1 MEILTDSSVNTKY
14 SERGVSMTRRTIQT
28 SFVLVIFLFLLCFS
42 TNVFASQ
49 ISPSWPESAGM
60 IHIIGKLKKTDPN
73 TCTFQYN
80 VVDFH
85 GTDITSQIPG
95 SDINISAD
103 VSNAWGQD
111 GSGGKAKASFDPRT
125 GTGTLTY
132 NFADYKY
139 VTISLGL
146 RYGPQESNCYSL
158 VDNSKKVD
166 EIHFVSDSL
175 TKTGTNTATFQYK
188 IINFINDITKEIPA
202 SQIDAVS
209 SLDSKVA
216 LDPST
221 GTGTMTFNSLD
232 IDTAKTIKTTLT
244 DKLTGV
250 TAVLNTLVL
259 DPVLNPVQTITSSE
273 ISRISFVSGDL
284 TKTGTDTVTFQ
295 YKVLDH
301 YYKDITK
308 TVRITDLNATA
319 LIGSSKAD
327 ITLDPSTGIGTI
339 TYDFSKSNQ
348 QVLVSLMHEKGIGV
362 SALLDLVSSELDN
375 TVDSNKDDLK
385 IAQISFAPTD
395 MITINSY
402 AQLQYQIL
410 NKEGKDITPKIPAT
424 QLALSSS
431 VNSMIAL
438 QPKDRTFTITY
449 NLNDSDKT
457 IIVSLADKETGV
469 NTALNIGNIPSDPK
483 SNADMDSNNT
493 STTSPTV
500 IRLAG
505 FDRYETASQIAKSGW
520 SQSDYAIIAFGENYP
535 DALSSAPL
543 AKKYNAPILL
553 TTSSNLPSA
562 TKQTLID
569 LEVKNVFI
577 IGGTGVIF
585 ASVESELQTMGIK
598 TTRIFGNDK
607 YDTAIKVAQ
616 QTTTTPSTIFVVTG
630 EDYPDALS
638 VASIASIKQI
648 PIILVPNDSIPDSVK
663 NYFSSINVS
672 KTYVI
677 GYSDII
683 SDNVFKQFPNAERI
697 LGADKYARNIAVNQ
711 LFKGDFKS
719 ENICVATGEGFAD
732 ALTSTA
738 YCAKISEPIILINY
752 DSPTNTKGY
761 YQQRLSNASNVY
773 VFGGTGIIPDS
784 VMQNL
789 NTYNPSK
796 GDTVSPIG
804 VRLNKSS
811 ITIGVGSETLSA
823 TLDMPNVAGGLVAGN
838 TNDVAW
844 TSSNL
849 AVATVRSSGS
859 SSASGSPIP
868 STSPSGTSSENTD
881 SKVSKITINSTKIGF
896 DVPYVIITGSDQ
908 ATGVSTSAT
917 INSDTTCYG

>member
-1 MEILTDSSVNTKY
+1 
-14 SERGVSMTRRTIQT
+14 MTRRTIKI
-28 SFVLVIFLFLLCFS
+28 SFVLAIFIFLLCSS
-42 TNVFASQ
+42 TIVLASP
-49 ISPSWPESAGM
+49 ISPSWPESAGI
-60 IHIIGKLKKTDPN
+60 IHIIGDLKKTDLN

-85 GTDITSQIPG
+85 GTDITSQISG
-95 SDINISAD
+95 SDINIDAD

-125 GTGTLTY
+125 GKGTLTY

-146 RYGPQESNCYSL
+146 RYGPQETSCYSL
-158 VDNSKKVD
+158 VDNSKKID

-188 IINFINDITKEIPA
+188 IINFVDDITQKIPA

-216 LDPST
+216 LDPLT
-221 GTGTMTFNSLD
+221 GTGTITFNSLD
-232 IDTAKTIKTTLT
+232 IDTNKTIKTTLT

-250 TAVLNTLVL
+250 TAVLNTLEL
-259 DPVLNPVQTITSSE
+259 DPVSNLVQTTTSSE
-273 ISRISFVSGDL
+273 ITRISIVSGDL
-284 TKTGTDTVTFQ
+284 TKTETNTATFQ
-295 YKVLDH
+295 YKVLGH
-301 YYKDITK
+301 NYMDITK
-308 TVRITDLNATA
+308 TVPATDLKATA

-327 ITLDPSTGIGTI
+327 ISLDPSTGIGTI

-362 SALLDLVSSELDN
+362 SALLNLVSSESGN
-375 TVDSNKDDLK
+375 TADSNIDDLK
-385 IAQISFAPTD
+385 IAQISFIPTD

-410 NKEGKDITPKIPAT
+410 NKEGKDITPKIPAS

-438 QPKDRTFTITY
+438 KPKDRTCTITY

-457 IIVSLADKETGV
+457 IIVSLTDKETGV
-469 NTALNIGNIPSDPK
+469 NTALNIGNIPADPK
-483 SNADMDSNNT
+483 SNADMDSNNPIIK
-493 STTSPTV
+493 SPIVT
-500 IRLAG
+500 RLAG
-505 FDRYETASQIAKSGW
+505 VDRYETASQIAKSGW
-520 SQSDYAIIAFGENYP
+520 PQSDYAIIAFGENYT

-553 TTSSNLPSA
+553 TTSSNLTST

-569 LEVKNVFI
+569 LQVKNVFI

-585 ASVESELQTMGIK
+585 ASVESELQTMGII

-616 QTTTTPSTIFVVTG
+616 QITTTTTTPSTIFVVTG

-663 NYFSSINVS
+663 NYISSINVS

-697 LGADKYARNIAVNQ
+697 LGSDKYARNIAVNQ
-711 LFKGDFKS
+711 LFNSDFKS

-732 ALTSTA
+732 ALTSTT
-738 YCAKISEPIILINY
+738 YCAKISEPIILINN
-752 DSPTNTKGY
+752 DSPTNTKCY
-761 YQQRLSNASNVY
+761 YRQRLSNASNVY

-789 NTYNPSK
+789 NTYNASQV
-796 GDTVSPIG
+796 DTVSPIG
-804 VRLNKSS
+804 VRLNQSS
-811 ITIGVGSETLSA
+811 ITIGVRGSETLSA
-823 TLDMPNVAGGLVAGN
+823 TLDMPNVADGLVAEN
-838 TNDVAW
+838 SNDVTW
-844 TSSNL
+844 TSSNP
-849 AVATVRSSGS
+849 AVATVSLGRVLG
-859 SSASGSPIP
+859 
-868 STSPSGTSSENTD
+868 
-881 SKVSKITINSTKIGF
+881 
-896 DVPYVIITGSDQ
+896 
-908 ATGVSTSAT
+908 
-917 INSDTTCYG
+917 